1 MMSKTIYTTSTKW
14 IAKLVKP
21 FPKGHTVFKVSKTNG
36 EKFLDTD
43 SNFTKLSDKTRLF
56 NDKIFSNDPGLTTL
70 NNYLMDYVDFVEINC
85 SNKIT
90 ITDVDKKKNYKRG
103 EYKKGDRVFVQ
114 LDAYVLNSIKNYD
127 GNIVGYRVTDKRRP
141 SFWSIIPAYTVTY

>member
-1 MMSKTIYTTSTKW
+1 MMPKTIYTTSTKW

-70 NNYLMDYVDFVEINC
+70 NNYLMDYVDFVEIEC
-85 SNKIT
+85 STKYT
-90 ITDVDKKKNYKRG
+90 IVDVDKNKN
-103 EYKKGDRVFVQ
+103 YKKGDRVFVQ
-114 LDAYVLNSIKNYD
+114 LDAYVLNSIKNDD
-127 GNIVGYRVTDKRRP
+127 GNIIGYRVTDKRRP

>member
-1 MMSKTIYTTSTKW
+1 MSKTIYTTSTKW
-14 IAKLVKP
+14 VAKLVKP

-70 NNYLMDYVDFVEINC
+70 NNYLMDYVDFVKIEC
-85 SNKIT
+85 STKST
-90 ITDVDKKKNYKRG
+90 MVDVDKKKNYK
-103 EYKKGDRVFVQ
+103 KGDRIYVQ
-114 LDAYVLNSIKNYD
+114 LDAYVLNFIKNDD
-127 GNIVGYRVTDKRRP
+127 GNIIGYRVTDKRRP
-141 SFWSIIPAYTVTY
+141 SFWSIIPAYAVDY